1 MPYIK
6 PQSIDDLLEKADLV
20 EIVSLYCETKQK
32 GQNYSACCPVH
43 NEKTPSFVISPSK
56 DLVKCFGCGFSAVGP
71 INFIMKI
78 ENLEFYDAVD
88 FLAKHYNFLLEFEE
102 YDDPKA
108 AEKAKIKKK
117 QKTSA
122 YNIIKA
128 ASIKYLEN
136 LNDLPENH
144 NVWKELLEKRKLS
157 KQTIED
163 FQIGFAPENLRFIT
177 KLVNDKDIF
186 EDAQAAGLVKK
197 NENGA
202 KHDTFINRIMFPIY
216 NNRGSIVGF
225 GGQNMGDEKYAKYK
239 NSSDTLVY
247 SKKRN
252 LFGIHLAQKAI
263 REKGYAI
270 VTEGYYDVISI
281 ADKGIHNIV
290 GTCGTAFTSE
300 QADLLKKFTNKVC
313 FAFDGDE
320 AGTKA
325 LIRAMKIAISK
336 GFDTQCVLLHEGSD
350 MDDLSRMYDCD
361 ELLNYIENGKG
372 DCLFWYTSYLLEK
385 VESATDKHEATEN
398 IASIIGTIPLP
409 VAKAFY
415 EKEVCKRLG
424 SEVSLTQFKDIIKKL
439 VEKSLKSN
447 HPKEDFFD
455 NNLPK
460 HVDRDE
466 WLKHGFYEDYSKGK
480 AGYYF
485 HNTNGTHT
493 SQSNFIVR
501 PLFHLYSLKD
511 NKRLIEINNGIE
523 TKIMELPSQ
532 SMIKV
537 DSFAAAVYDEGNYLF
552 NGSKPHLMKIL
563 NKISG
568 NFPLCYELKTLGQ
581 QPEGFFAYSNAVFN
595 KDIEPIDE
603 YGIAMVDEKNYFS
616 PSVSKIYKNL
626 RKDDDE
632 FENDRYLKYDRT
644 NTTFKEWAEL
654 VKKVYPD
661 KYVYAFSYICVAL
674 FRDIVFKIDNNC
686 PLLYCYGKKGSGK
699 SKLGESISAFFF
711 RDLPGFNLTQ
721 GTDFAFASRLSR
733 FRNCVVLFE
742 EFDDNVVK
750 PERFQ
755 ALKGSFDGTG
765 RERGRGG
772 KRDRSEI
779 MHVNSSPILN
789 GQYLSTAD
797 DNALLSRCITI
808 EFKPNTTRSNEQL
821 EAYDKLK
828 EVEKKDNLSGLIPE
842 LLKHRDELSKE
853 YSKLFSELYFK
864 YRDHLVAKKE
874 KFEDRIL
881 RNYTSLGVMLHFFS
895 KKVAFNIKNELE
907 EINIKLLNDVINLSS
922 LIEESDSLGSY
933 WTILEQL
940 IEKGDIKEGQHFRI
954 VEENSFQ
961 VRQNRKKVE
970 YVHFGHLKKLLLL
983 RTSAIHGFYAE
994 AAARQRLSS
1003 MNLSNLNNYIEGI
1016 SAFIGSCK
1024 AYRFKNDKNIVINT
1038 SCIVLDFN
1046 KISEKLKTI
1055 SGQIAAPEKE

>member
-6 PQSIDDLLEKADLV
+6 PQSIDDLLEKADLL
-20 EIVSLYCETKQK
+20 EIVSLYCEPKKNGATFK
-32 GQNYSACCPVH
+32 ACCPVH
-43 NEKTPSFVISPSK
+43 DEKTPSFVISPSK
-56 DLVKCFGCGFSAVGP
+56 NLVKCFGCGFAAVGP
-71 INFIMKI
+71 LNFIMQHK
-78 ENLEFYDAVD
+78 NLEFYEAVD
-88 FLAKHYNFLLEFEE
+88 FLAKHYNFTLEFEE

-108 AEKAKIKKK
+108 AEKAKIKRK

-122 YNIIKA
+122 YSIVKA
-128 ASIKYLEN
+128 AAVKYLEN
-136 LNDLPENH
+136 LNDLPEKH
-144 NVWKELLEKRKLS
+144 KVWSELLDKRALS
-157 KQTIED
+157 KETIDD

-186 EDAQAAGLVKK
+186 DDAQAAGLVKK

-202 KHDTFINRIMFPIY
+202 KHDIFINRIIFPIT
-216 NNRGSIVGF
+216 NNRNSIVGF
-225 GGQNMGDEKYAKYK
+225 GAQNMGDEKYAKYK
-239 NSSDTLVY
+239 NSADNVIY
-247 SKKRN
+247 NKKKN

-263 REKGYAI
+263 KDKGYAI

-281 ADKGIHNIV
+281 YDKGIQNIV
-290 GTCGTAFTSE
+290 ASCGTAFTTE
-300 QADLLKKFTNKVC
+300 QADLLKKFTNKIC

-320 AGTKA
+320 SGTKA
-325 LIRAMKIAISK
+325 LIRAMKIAIAK
-336 GFDTQCVLLHEGSD
+336 GFDTQCVLLHEGAD
-350 MDDLSRMYDCD
+350 MDDLSRMYNAE
-361 ELLNYIENGKG
+361 ELLDYIEKGKG
-372 DCLFWYTSYLLEK
+372 DCLFWYVNYLIEK
-385 VESATDKHEATEN
+385 VDSATDKHEATEN
-398 IASIIGTIPLP
+398 IASIVSTIPLP
-409 VAKAFY
+409 VAKAYY
-415 EKEVCKRLG
+415 EKELCKKLG
-424 SEVSLTQFKDIIKKL
+424 SEVKLTQFKDLVKKQA
-439 VEKSLKSN
+439 EKSLKSS
-447 HPKEDFFD
+447 HPKDDLYD
-455 NNLPK
+455 NYLPK

-466 WLKHGFYEDYSKGK
+466 WLKHGFYEEYGKGK

-485 HNTNGTHT
+485 HNSNGTHT
-493 SQSNFIVR
+493 AQSNFIVR

-523 TKIMELPSQ
+523 YKIMELPSQ

-537 DSFAAAVYDEGNYLF
+537 DQFAGAVYDEGNYLF
-552 NGSKPHLMKIL
+552 NGGKPHLMKIL

-595 KDIEPIDE
+595 KQIEPIDE

-616 PSVSKIYKNL
+616 PSVSKIYQNL

-632 FENDRYLKYDRT
+632 FENDRYLKFDRP

-661 KYVYAFSYICVAL
+661 KYIYAFSYICVAL

-699 SKLGESISAFFF
+699 SKLGESISSFFF

-808 EFKPNTTRSNEQL
+808 EFKPNTKRTNEQL
-821 EAYDKLK
+821 EAYEKLK
-828 EVEKKDNLSGLIPE
+828 ELEKKDNLSGLIPE
-842 LLKHRDELSKE
+842 LLNHRKELEKE
-853 YSKLFSELYFK
+853 YPKLFSETYF
-864 YRDHLVAKKE
+864 YFRDHLVAKKE
-874 KFEDRIL
+874 NFEDRIL
-881 RNYTSLGVMLHFFS
+881 RNYTALATMLKFFS
-895 KKVAFNIKNELE
+895 KKVALNIE
-907 EINIKLLNDVINLSS
+907 EDLTTINLNLINDVINLSS

-954 VEENSFQ
+954 IEETSFK
-961 VRQNRKKVE
+961 VRKNRKIVE
-970 YVHFGHLKKLLLL
+970 DLNFGHIKKLLLL
-983 RTSAIHGFYAE
+983 RTSAIHGYYAE
-994 AAARQRLSS
+994 AAARQRLIS
-1003 MNLSNLNNYIEGI
+1003 MNLSTLNNYIAGI
-1016 SAFIGSCK
+1016 PAFIGNCK
-1024 AYRFKNDKNIVINT
+1024 GYRFKNDKNIVINT
-1038 SCIVLDFN
+1038 SCIVVDFD
-1046 KISEKLKTI
+1046 KLSDKLKNIT
-1055 SGQIAAPEKE
+1055 GCIAAPDEY